1 MKIKELFN
9 LYNARSKAFE
19 DHEKGNIVFI
29 SNGLANNGVIGF
41 VEPLEGERVFGFKGI
56 CLSAFCEATVHE
68 PSFLTRGNGGSGLIV
83 LEPRKPMD
91 MKELLF
97 YSAYINANLR
107 WRFSFGRMVTKERVK
122 EIALGEYDA
131 SVRCSNVSQWL
142 PKMDQIRELP
152 EIKNFGFI
160 PITSL
165 FTLHSGDYHKASA
178 IPRGKYPLISCGEED
193 NGIIGYVD
201 VPNDKLYRETLTIA
215 YNGQP
220 LTTKFH
226 PYEFAA
232 KDDVAVCIPK
242 RTMRISTLMYIQYML
257 NQERWRYSYGR
268 KCFKEKLSKI
278 NISLPLYSNGMINE
292 DTIEQIV
299 SNTSYWNFLSSY
311 ILRESKATKPRKST
325 LNSFVS

>member
-1 MKIKELFN
+1 MKVKELFN
-9 LYNARSKAFE
+9 LYNARSRAFE
-19 DHEKGNIVFI
+19 DHEEGDIPFI
-29 SNGLANNGVIGF
+29 SNGLANNGVVGF
-41 VEPLEGERVFGFKGI
+41 VKPLKSERVFDFRGI

-68 PSFLTRGNGGSGLIV
+68 PSFLPRGNGGSGLIV
-83 LEPRKPMD
+83 LEPRTSME

-97 YSAYINANLR
+97 YSAYVNANLR

-122 EIALGEYDA
+122 EIELGKYDPSVEYSD
-131 SVRCSNVSQWL
+131 VSQWL
-142 PKMDQIRELP
+142 PKRDKIKESP
-152 EIKNFGFI
+152 EIRGFGFI

-201 VPNDKLYRETLTIA
+201 VPNDKLYRETLTVA

-226 PYEFAA
+226 SYEFAA

-242 RTMRISTLMYIQYML
+242 KRMKISTLIFIQYML

-268 KCFKEKLSKI
+268 KCFNEKLSKI
-278 NISLPLYSNGMINE
+278 NISMPLHSDGTIDE
-292 DTIEQIV
+292 DTIEKIV
-299 SNTSYWNFLSSY
+299 FNTSYWNFLNSY
-311 ILRESKATKPRKST
+311 TIKESKGMQSRKST